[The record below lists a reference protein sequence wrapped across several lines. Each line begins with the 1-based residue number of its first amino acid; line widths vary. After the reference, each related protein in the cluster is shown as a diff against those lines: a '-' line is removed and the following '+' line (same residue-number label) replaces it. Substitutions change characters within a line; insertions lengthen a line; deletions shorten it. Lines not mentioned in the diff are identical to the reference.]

1 MKTDALIR
9 LDNLRK
15 SYYVGKHELEILQ
28 GISLEIHEGEF
39 LAILGPSGS
48 GKSTLMNIL
57 GMIDRPTSGTYT
69 FNGKMISFEDDFKLA
84 GLRNKAIGFIFQK
97 FNLLPKFNALEN
109 VEMPLLIRGYARNEA
124 RPHAVE
130 QLEAVGLADR
140 MKHKPMELS
149 GGQQQRVAIARAL
162 VGKPAVLLADEP
174 TGNLDS
180 KSEAD
185 VMKLFKELNSKGIT
199 IILIT
204 HSEDVAREA
213 DRIVVIRDGKICDT
227 HSPHHF

>member
-1 MKTDALIR
+1 MNTKVIISLENIW
-9 LDNLRK
+9 K
-15 SYYVGKHELEILQ
+15 SYFVGRQELEILK
-28 GISLEIHEGEF
+28 GISLDIHEGEF

-57 GMIDRPTSGTYT
+57 GMIDRPTSGAYT
-69 FNGKMISFEDDFKLA
+69 FNGKSISFHDDFELA
-84 GLRNKAIGFIFQK
+84 GLRNKSIGFIFQK

-109 VEMPLLIRGYARNEA
+109 VEMPLLIRGFTRKEA
-124 RPHAVE
+124 RPLAKE
-130 QLEAVGLADR
+130 RLEAVGLADR
-140 MKHKPMELS
+140 MTHRPMELS

-162 VGKPAVLLADEP
+162 VGNPAILLADEP

-204 HSEDVAREA
+204 HSEEVAKEA
-213 DRIVVIRDGKICDT
+213 DRIVVIRDGEIADT

>member
-1 MKTDALIR
+1 MNTKVIIR
-9 LDNLRK
+9 LENIRK
-15 SYYVGKHELEILQ
+15 SYFVGRHELEILK
-28 GISLEIHEGEF
+28 GISLDIHEGEF

-69 FNGKMISFEDDFKLA
+69 FSGNGISFEDDFKLA
-84 GLRNKAIGFIFQK
+84 GLRNKSIGFIFQK

-109 VEMPLLIRGYARNEA
+109 VEMPLLIRGFTRKEA
-124 RPHAVE
+124 RPIATE
-130 QLEAVGLADR
+130 RLEAVGLADR
-140 MKHKPMELS
+140 MTHKPTELS
-149 GGQQQRVAIARAL
+149 GGQQQRVSIARAL
-162 VGKPAVLLADEP
+162 VGSPAILLADEP

-204 HSEDVAREA
+204 HSEEVAREA
-213 DRIVVIRDGKICDT
+213 DRIVVIRDGEIADT